1 MSLIKNCVHCGNNN
15 TKDLYV
21 APSKDP
27 FEITYKC
34 KGACLNYESS
44 AWIATAK
51 NDGLKTIK
59 LSLLTKEGTKIPGS
73 GDEYLYQGVV
83 YCIRSH
89 PLYK

>member
-1 MSLIKNCVHCGNNN
+1 MSVVKKCVHCGNSN
-15 TKDLYV
+15 TKELYV

-27 FEITYKC
+27 FEIKYKC
-34 KGACLNYESS
+34 KGTCLNYESS

-59 LSLLTKEGTKIPGS
+59 LSLLTKEGTKIND
-73 GDEYLYQGVV
+73 DEYLYQGVV